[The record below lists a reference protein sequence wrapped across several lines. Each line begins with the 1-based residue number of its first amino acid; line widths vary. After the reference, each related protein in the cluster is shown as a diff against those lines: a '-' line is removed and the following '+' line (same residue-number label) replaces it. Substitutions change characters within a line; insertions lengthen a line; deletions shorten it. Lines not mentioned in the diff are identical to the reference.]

1 MKPPSPPSDAQTR
14 RIEPVKGRDV
24 TAPQLLVVGSTEPA
38 TEAKG
43 EVPVGRAF
51 ALPVGQTV
59 VIGRDE
65 GADVRIEHASV
76 SRRHASLKVG
86 DVIEVQD
93 LGSANGTRVHDRGLA
108 RGERSPLRGGDLV
121 EFGAVLCML
130 RAPAPSADDHGTPA
144 PAETGDAVV
153 VATAS
158 MRELHALARRVA
170 ASTVPVLLLG
180 ETGVGKEVFAER
192 IHAGSPRAAMPYVKV
207 NCGNLTES
215 MVEAE
220 LFGHEKGAFTGA
232 VSARAGLVEAAEGGT
247 LFLDE
252 VGELPPAM
260 QTRLLRVLEDREVR
274 RVGATR
280 SRRVDVR
287 FVAATNRD
295 LESEVAAG
303 RFRADLFYRLNGFV
317 LEIPPLRE
325 RVAEIVPLALKF
337 ARQARARLGLSP
349 DVELTPAARAW
360 LEQNPWRGN
369 IRELR
374 NTMERAVVL
383 ADRGAIDAAHLP
395 AVTRTRS
402 VQPPPPPPPPT
413 VSPTATTD
421 AASDDDERRRVIE
434 ALERC
439 VGNQTRAAKL
449 LGVSR
454 RTLVTKMERYGLPR
468 PRK

>member
-1 MKPPSPPSDAQTR
+1 MKPPTPPPDAQTR

-24 TAPQLLVVGSTEPA
+24 TTPQLLVVGSTEPSS
-38 TEAKG
+38 EAG
-43 EVPVGRAF
+43 GQVPVGRAF
-51 ALPVGQTV
+51 ALPVGETV

-65 GADVRIEHASV
+65 GADVRIEHPSV

-86 DVIEVQD
+86 DTIEVQD
-93 LGSANGTRVHDRGLA
+93 LGSANGTRAHDRGLA
-108 RGERSPLRGGDLV
+108 RGERAALQGGDLV
-121 EFGAVLCML
+121 EFGAVLCMV
-130 RAPAPSADDHGTPA
+130 RTPALAALDVAPA

-153 VATAS
+153 VATAA

-192 IHAGSPRAAMPYVKV
+192 IHAASPRAAMPYVKV

-274 RVGATR
+274 RVGSNR

-325 RVAEIVPLALKF
+325 RVGEIVPLALKF
-337 ARQARARLGLSP
+337 ARQARARLGLDG

-360 LEQNPWRGN
+360 LEQHPWRGN

-383 ADRGAIDAAHLP
+383 ADRAPIDAAHMP
-395 AVTRTRS
+395 AVTRTRTM
-402 VQPPPPPPPPT
+402 QPPTAPPAETTPAPAE
-413 VSPTATTD
+413 TAR
-421 AASDDDERRRVIE
+421 AADDDDERRRVIE